1 MKKILLSLITLLSIS
16 TSFAV
21 EYSYADKQA
30 AYKAGY
36 EADLAYVESLTSVA
50 EGEVLNCTLE
60 QYKIT
65 TICNIKLGAV
75 HTGKTIEFAAQA
87 RKEALDLFYANVDK
101 LTDEQVYQLASRL
114 NDFSLAAS
122 KFNSVKSSFNA
133 VRKIE
138 DTLKLY
144 KVNAISKDVAIVTLI
159 DASDDIIKDN
169 EFAALAKAVDSIPLR
184 DNSGGLFMTSEQK
197 KTFYGNFKD
206 YNKVTKASADF
217 LGACVTQYNLV
228 K

>member
-1 MKKILLSLITLLSIS
+1 MKKILILITLLL
-16 TSFAV
+16 TTTAFAV
-21 EYSYADKQA
+21 EYSYADKRA

-36 EADLAYVESLTSVA
+36 DADLAYTESVTGIA
-50 EGEVLNCTLE
+50 EGETLNCTLE
-60 QYKIT
+60 QWKIT
-65 TICNIKLGAV
+65 TICNIKLGAF
-75 HTGKTIEFAAQA
+75 HAGKTPEFVAQA
-87 RKEALDLFYANVDK
+87 RKEAADLFYANASK
-101 LTDEQVYQLASRL
+101 LTDGQVYQLALRL
-114 NDFSLAAS
+114 GDFSLAAS
-122 KFNSVKSSFNA
+122 KFNSVKSSLNA

-138 DTLKLY
+138 DSLKLY
-144 KVNAISKDVAIVTLI
+144 KANTISKDVAIATLI

-169 EFAALAKAVDSIPLR
+169 EFVALAKAVDSVPSR
-184 DNSGGLFMTSEQK
+184 DNSGELFMTSEQK